1 MVFPQRRK
9 FKPSK
14 LFIST
19 NKLFILVAGPSHTF
33 RYQQPPVSSQA
44 VPQPQL
50 QVPPVSPI
58 PSHYSRPPHQMH
70 CPTYPPSY
78 YTAYGQHPR
87 DMCYSPPYQSSYY
100 TPKVYPTAYRQ
111 YMPSTSY
118 YQTVPPSELYEH
130 PGSMHQ
136 PPIIPPP
143 VSQQAAQSI
152 PTSTAPIQPQP
163 QQMQSP
169 NTQLVPSI
177 SNAPHLEHYSPYYT
191 AGYNHG
197 GGYTRSI
204 QPPFI
209 GKQKYGHCIHSHIL
223 VIFFLSPKRKIQNT
237 CLFSLR
243 LCVRDLWFVTCLISC
258 TFALQLF
265 TFGCQFHWS

>member
-1 MVFPQRRK
+1 
-9 FKPSK
+9 
-14 LFIST
+14 
-19 NKLFILVAGPSHTF
+19 
-33 RYQQPPVSSQA
+33 
-44 VPQPQL
+44 
-50 QVPPVSPI
+50 
-58 PSHYSRPPHQMH
+58 MH

-78 YTAYGQHPR
+78 YTYGQHPR
-87 DMCYSPPYQSSYY
+87 DMCYSPPYQSGYY

-118 YQTVPPSELYEH
+118 YQSVPPAELYEH

-136 PPIIPPP
+136 PPLIPP
-143 VSQQAAQSI
+143 VSQSN

-177 SNAPHLEHYSPYYT
+177 PSAQHLEHYSPYYT
-191 AGYNHG
+191 PGYSHG
-197 GGYTRSI
+197 GGQCYTRGI

-223 VIFFLSPKRKIQNT
+223 VVFPIKI
-237 CLFSLR
+237 LFVFLR
-243 LCVRDLWFVTCLISC
+243 LCVRDLWFVIIIHYFSC
-258 TFALQLF
+258 TFVF
-265 TFGCQFHWS
+265 KVSI

>member
-1 MVFPQRRK
+1 M
-9 FKPSK
+9 SIIYTNSNI
-14 LFIST
+14 LFISAHCAMNIQ
-19 NKLFILVAGPSHTF
+19 NKKKLNYVEWKPFANRLRQNVAGSSHTF
-33 RYQQPPVSSQA
+33 RYQQPPVSSQG

-78 YTAYGQHPR
+78 YAYGQHPR
-87 DMCYSPPYQSSYY
+87 DMCYSPPYQSGYY

-136 PPIIPPP
+136 PPLIPPP
-143 VSQQAAQSI
+143 VSQQTGPQSI

-177 SNAPHLEHYSPYYT
+177 PNAPHLEPYSPYYT
-191 AGYNHG
+191 PGYNHG

-209 GKQKYGHCIHSHIL
+209 GKQKYGHCIHTFTHS
-223 VIFFLSPKRKIQNT
+223 
-237 CLFSLR
+237 C
-243 LCVRDLWFVTCLISC
+243 DLISLSLSLFEGERSESPLFI
-258 TFALQLF
+258 FA
-265 TFGCQFHWS
+265 